1 MRLMLSII
9 CNTDDM
15 NRETRREAGSA
26 LSYETTVTFYLP
38 DMPGYCEA
46 GIPAS
51 VDDGMAEMSRMRMGC

>member
-1 MRLMLSII
+1 
-9 CNTDDM
+9 M